1 MYALLKLSSSRPP
14 RALSNAYAT
23 LHPRRPLFGT
33 QHPCDVSLLS
43 VGRLNGTQH
52 HTDGAPGTLWRLPV
66 IVQPRS
72 TVLTCALPH
81 PDTEPFS
88 VPQQSRS
95 LFLFGPEAS
104 RPFLKSWG
112 CRSPPAQGRPFLPW
126 KRAGAFL
133 YFLNVAFSCVPCLAP
148 LPSFRC
154 VSLCPHCRCRAN

>member
-112 CRSPPAQGRPFLPW
+112 VPFTPGTGEAVPPLEACRRF
-126 KRAGAFL
+126 
-133 YFLNVAFSCVPCLAP
+133 P
-148 LPSFRC
+148 LLSER
-154 VSLCPHCRCRAN
+154 SL